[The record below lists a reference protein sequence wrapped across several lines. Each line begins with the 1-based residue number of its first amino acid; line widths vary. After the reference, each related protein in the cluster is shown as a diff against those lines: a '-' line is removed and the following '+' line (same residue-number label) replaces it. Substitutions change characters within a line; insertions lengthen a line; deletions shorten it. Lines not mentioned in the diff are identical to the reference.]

1 MIVFLLFILMLG
13 VCSYFIYTFS
23 NKINLQQKQIVL
35 FKRQIDKLKSK
46 DKNDFKNIDIK
57 FINSSIGNGT
67 IIKNSYIYLYPDN
80 SSPYIY
86 KLYKEDIVDI
96 HCSAEN
102 YGNTWYEVS
111 CFSKGMVN
119 TRGWVKKDSINLNL
133 SDDYPL

>member
-1 MIVFLLFILMLG
+1 MLG

-119 TRGWVKKDSINLNL
+119 TRGWVKKIL
-133 SDDYPL
+133 

>member
-23 NKINLQQKQIVL
+23 TKINLQQKQIIL
-35 FKRQIDKLKSK
+35 FKRQIDKLKSQNK
-46 DKNDFKNIDIK
+46 GDFKNIDIK
-57 FINSSIGNGT
+57 FITCSIKNGT

-86 KLYKEDIVDI
+86 KLYKDDIVAI

-102 YGNTWYEVS
+102 RGDIWYEVS
-111 CFSKGMVN
+111 CFSKGIIN
-119 TRGWVKKDSINLNL
+119 TKGWIKKDSINLNL
-133 SDDYPL
+133 